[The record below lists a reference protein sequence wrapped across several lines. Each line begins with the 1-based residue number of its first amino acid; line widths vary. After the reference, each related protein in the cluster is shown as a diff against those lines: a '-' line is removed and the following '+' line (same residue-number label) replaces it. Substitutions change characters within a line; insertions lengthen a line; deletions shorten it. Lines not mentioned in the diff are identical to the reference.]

1 MGRQPS
7 ASAARPG
14 RDARPGGTLEDI
26 YGAAV
31 PATAWL
37 LEAYVRDGTIPLRG
51 CGDTQRDMV
60 VDLQQAA
67 RALGADLTDTRRH
80 LHRLHAAGRLTI
92 DECGTV
98 DITTP

>member
-1 MGRQPS
+1 MGRQPT

-14 RDARPGGTLEDI
+14 RAAGPAGTLEDV
-26 YGAAV
+26 YGATV

-51 CGDTQRDMV
+51 FGDAQGATV

-92 DECGTV
+92 DEDGTV
-98 DITTP
+98 AITMP

>member
-1 MGRQPS
+1 MRRQPVV
-7 ASAARPG
+7 SAARPG
-14 RDARPGGTLEDI
+14 RDARLMLEDF

-37 LEAYVRDGTIPLRG
+37 LETYVRDGTIPLRG
-51 CGDTQRDMV
+51 CGGTQDTMV

-80 LHRLHAAGRLTI
+80 LHLLHAAGRLTI
-92 DECGTV
+92 DEYGTV

>member
-1 MGRQPS
+1 MGRQPT

-14 RDARPGGTLEDI
+14 WASHPAGRLEDF

-37 LEAYVRDGTIPLRG
+37 LETYVRDGAIPLRG
-51 CGDTQRDMV
+51 CGDTQGAMV

-92 DECGTV
+92 DEHGTV
-98 DITTP
+98 DISTS

>member
-1 MGRQPS
+1 MGREPTV
-7 ASAARPG
+7 SAARPG
-14 RDARPGGTLEDI
+14 RAAGPADTLEDV
-26 YGAAV
+26 YGATV

-37 LEAYVRDGTIPLRG
+37 LDAYVRDGTIPLRG
-51 CGDTQRDMV
+51 CGDARGATV

-92 DECGTV
+92 DEHGTV
-98 DITTP
+98 AITNP

>member
-1 MGRQPS
+1 MARQPTV
-7 ASAARPG
+7 SAARPG
-14 RDARPGGTLEDI
+14 RDACPAGLLEDF

-37 LEAYVRDGTIPLRG
+37 LETYVCDGAIPLRG
-51 CGDTQRDMV
+51 GGGTQHAMV

-67 RALGADLTDTRRH
+67 RALGADLTDSRRH

-92 DECGTV
+92 DEYGTV
-98 DITTP
+98 DITAP

>member
-1 MGRQPS
+1 MGRQPTVSS
-7 ASAARPG
+7 AGPG
-14 RDARPGGTLEDI
+14 RDARPTGTLEDF

-37 LEAYVRDGTIPLRG
+37 LETYVCDGAIPLRAS
-51 CGDTQRDMV
+51 GDTQRAMV

-92 DECGTV
+92 DEYGIV

>member
-1 MGRQPS
+1 MGRQPTG
-7 ASAARPG
+7 SAARPG
-14 RDARPGGTLEDI
+14 REARPTGTLEDF

-37 LEAYVRDGTIPLRG
+37 LETYICDGAIPLQG
-51 CGDTQRDMV
+51 CGDTQRAMV

-67 RALGADLTDTRRH
+67 RALGTDPTDTRRH
-80 LHRLHAAGRLTI
+80 LHRLHAAGRLTV
-92 DECGTV
+92 DQDGTV

>member
-1 MGRQPS
+1 MGRQPTVPV
-7 ASAARPG
+7 ARPAWAARP
-14 RDARPGGTLEDI
+14 AGTLEDF
-26 YGAAV
+26 YGAVV

-37 LEAYVRDGTIPLRG
+37 LETYVCDGAIPLRG
-51 CGDTQRDMV
+51 CWDTPRAMV

-67 RALGADLTDTRRH
+67 RALGADPTDTRRH

-92 DECGTV
+92 DENGTV

>member
-1 MGRQPS
+1 MGRQPTV
-7 ASAARPG
+7 SAAGPG
-14 RDARPGGTLEDI
+14 RDARPTGTLEGF

-37 LEAYVRDGTIPLRG
+37 LESYVCDGAIPLRG
-51 CGDTQRDMV
+51 SGDTQHAMV

-92 DECGTV
+92 DEYGIV
-98 DITTP
+98 DITAP

>member
-1 MGRQPS
+1 MGRQPTV
-7 ASAARPG
+7 SAARPG
-14 RDARPGGTLEDI
+14 RAARSAGTLEDF

-37 LEAYVRDGTIPLRG
+37 LETYVCDGTIPLRG
-51 CGDTQRDMV
+51 CGDAQHATV

-92 DECGTV
+92 DEYGTV
-98 DITTP
+98 DITRP

>member
-1 MGRQPS
+1 MGRRAPHP
-7 ASAARPG
+7 A
-14 RDARPGGTLEDI
+14 DTLEDF

-31 PATAWL
+31 PATARL
-37 LEAYVRDGTIPLRG
+37 LETYVRDGAIPLRG
-51 CGDTQRDMV
+51 GGDTQRAMV

-92 DECGTV
+92 DEHGTV
-98 DITTP
+98 DIATS

>member
-1 MGRQPS
+1 MGRQPTVP
-7 ASAARPG
+7 AAHPGRAARP
-14 RDARPGGTLEDI
+14 ACMLEDF
-26 YGAAV
+26 YGASV

-37 LEAYVRDGTIPLRG
+37 LETYVRDGAIPLRG
-51 CGDTQRDMV
+51 CGDTQHAMV

-67 RALGADLTDTRRH
+67 RALGVDLTNTRRY

-92 DECGTV
+92 DEYGTV

>member
-1 MGRQPS
+1 MGRQPTVS
-7 ASAARPG
+7 ASCPA
-14 RDARPGGTLEDI
+14 GTLEDF

-37 LEAYVRDGTIPLRG
+37 LETYVCDGTIPLRG
-51 CGDTQRDMV
+51 CGDPQAAML

-92 DECGTV
+92 DEDGTV
-98 DITTP
+98 AITAP

>member
-1 MGRQPS
+1 MVRQPTV
-7 ASAARPG
+7 SAARPG
-14 RDARPGGTLEDI
+14 RAAGPSSMLEDV
-26 YGAAV
+26 YGATV

-51 CGDTQRDMV
+51 CGDAQGATV
-60 VDLQQAA
+60 VDLRQAA

-92 DECGTV
+92 DEDGTV
-98 DITTP
+98 AITRP